1 MKKPFC
7 IVLFNTVFYE
17 PGFTVVI
24 NSKYKLR
31 IVMLYT
37 CYVSIIPQNL
47 KRYFRKNIY
56 RNV

>member
-1 MKKPFC
+1 MKKPLC
-7 IVLFNTVFYE
+7 IVLFNMVFYE

-47 KRYFRKNIY
+47 KRYFRKNI
-56 RNV
+56 R